1 MNFTFQVVGGRERP
15 FILGTH
21 PIFVPS
27 GSSGGWE
34 GKTFHLGN
42 APNFAF
48 LDTFSVHRFSRTCV
62 VILVDRTEVALAATE
77 WRLGLE
83 LSAWSVPTPPVAS
96 YSSASVSSDDD

>member
-1 MNFTFQVVGGRERP
+1 MLIPCPLER
-15 FILGTH
+15 FLQGYKSCFFLDCIWRQFDINLR
-21 PIFVPS
+21 V
-27 GSSGGWE
+27 
-34 GKTFHLGN
+34 
-42 APNFAF
+42 FAF